1 MVERKPEK
9 MKFQS
14 QSSRVTPELT
24 QAWAALQDHA
34 LLRPIR
40 NDADFE
46 RVHALADDLSDEVGD
61 DESHPLFSLFELA
74 MELIEKFEDEHVEI
88 PDTEPKE
95 VLRFLLEEHDLKQK
109 DLSDIASPTLVSDIL
124 AGRRDISRTLAKNLA
139 HRFNVGVSA
148 FL

>member
-9 MKFQS
+9 MNFQN
-14 QSSRVTPELT
+14 QSSSVTPELT
-24 QAWAALQDHA
+24 KAWATLQAHA

-74 MELIEKFEDEHVEI
+74 MELIEKWEGEHVEI

-95 VLRFLLEEHDLKQK
+95 VLRFLLEENDLKQK

-124 AGRRDISRTLAKNLA
+124 AGRREISRALAKNLA
-139 HRFNVGVSA
+139 ARFNVNASV

>member
-9 MKFQS
+9 MNFQN
-14 QSSRVTPELT
+14 QSSSVTPELT
-24 QAWAALQDHA
+24 KAWAALQAHA

-61 DESHPLFSLFELA
+61 DESHPLFSLFEIA
-74 MELIEKFEDEHVEI
+74 MELIEKWEDEHVEI
-88 PDTEPKE
+88 PDAEPKE

-124 AGRRDISRTLAKNLA
+124 AGRRDISRALAKNLA
-139 HRFNVGVSA
+139 TRFNVSASA